1 MLPPGGAEID
11 IAVLFVDVRG
21 STELGESMG
30 ATAFAATL
38 NRFYETASHAL
49 LDHKAMIDK
58 IVGDEVMA
66 LFIPGATGPDYRSAA
81 VLSAVDLI
89 LAMGYGKG
97 KPWLPVGIGVHA
109 GPAYVG
115 KVGTSEINDFTAL
128 GDTVNTA
135 ARLQAEAQPGEII
148 ISEELYADVA
158 SQFPDPE
165 RRSLDVKGKAEPIA
179 ARVLRT
185 ERRHN

>member
-1 MLPPGGAEID
+1 MLFA
-11 IAVLFVDVRG
+11 DVRG
-21 STELGESMG
+21 STELGEGMG
-30 ATAFAATL
+30 AAEFAAML

-49 LDHKAMIDK
+49 LDHNAVIDK
-58 IVGDEVMA
+58 MVGDEVMA
-66 LFIPGATGPDYRSAA
+66 LYIQGPTGPDYRSAA

-89 LAMGYGKG
+89 RAMGYGKG
-97 KPWLPVGIGVHA
+97 EPWLPIGIGVHA

-148 ISEELYADVA
+148 IGEDLYADVA
-158 SQFPDPE
+158 SRFPDLE
-165 RRSLDVKGKAEPIA
+165 RRSLEVKGKAEPIA
-179 ARVLRT
+179 VRVL
-185 ERRHN
+185 NAASA